1 MTLRELEKLV
11 ADGEGETVE
20 FKETTGQRGDACR
33 TLCAFLNGKG
43 GTVVFG
49 VSRKGVLQGQAVS
62 DATKRDLFEV
72 FDRFEPA
79 ADIATEWVRVDTIR
93 QAIVCRVERG
103 NMRPYLHDGKPYRRV
118 QSSTTVMS
126 QEEYERMLSER
137 GGFRSDWDMQP
148 AQHLSMED
156 LDLDEV
162 AKTARMAIA
171 AGRLASN
178 ADTTNPYTLLRK
190 FRVMRDGRL
199 LNAAAVLFGTP
210 DMFYPQCQIKMARF
224 KGSGRNEFGD
234 ERRESGNVFAL
245 MDAAM
250 QFCFKHLNL
259 SGKVEGF
266 LREERLEL
274 PPEALREAILNAL
287 AHRQYSRTATVSL
300 AIYDD
305 RVEITSPGGLPP
317 GKTVGTLM
325 EEHESEPRNTL
336 VAQVMYLRKAI
347 EMWGRGFSLMATECA
362 RYAVPAPLVAETPDG
377 FVKVTFQRP
386 ASGTPVGPEVGTT
399 GWKVGTTPPEVG
411 TRGGKVG
418 TTPPEVDTTGGKA
431 GTTPHEPDPL
441 FSKIQWTLDTCSPV
455 LRKNARHNAELVLLE
470 IARDPVVT
478 IKEIAG
484 KTSLSRTTVNNIQTL
499 LRNFGILY
507 RIGGHFG
514 GRWLVVWKGT
524 SKTP

>member
-1 MTLRELEKLV
+1 MTLRELKKLV
-11 ADGEGETVE
+11 LDGEGETVE
-20 FKETTGQRGDACR
+20 FKETTGQRSDACR
-33 TLCAFLNGKG
+33 TLCAFLNGNG

-49 VSRKGVLQGQAVS
+49 VSRKGILQGQTVS
-62 DATKRDLFEV
+62 DTTKRDLFEV

-79 ADIATEWVRVDTIR
+79 ADIATEWIRVDKSR

-103 NMRPYLHDGKPYRRV
+103 NMRPYLHDGKPYRRI

-148 AQHLSMED
+148 AQHLSLED

-162 AKTARMAIA
+162 VKTARMAIA
-171 AGRLASN
+171 AGRLAPN
-178 ADTTNPYTLLRK
+178 ADTTNPSSLLRK

-210 DMFYPQCQIKMARF
+210 GMFYPQCQIKMARF
-224 KGSGRNEFGD
+224 RGTGRNEFGD
-234 ERRESGNVFAL
+234 ERRETGNVFAL

-259 SGKVEGF
+259 AGKVEGF

-287 AHRQYSRTATVSL
+287 AHRQYSRTASVSL

-336 VAQVMYLRKAI
+336 VAQVMYLRKTI

-386 ASGTPVGPEVGTT
+386 TSAAPVVPEVGLTDGKAGTT
-399 GWKVGTTPPEVG
+399 AVEVGPTGEKIGPTPPEVG
-411 TRGGKVG
+411 PTGEKVDP
-418 TTPPEVDTTGGKA
+418 TS
-431 GTTPHEPDPL
+431 HETDQFL
-441 FSKIQWTLDTCSPV
+441 VLIKRTLDACSPV
-455 LRKNARHNAELVLLE
+455 LRKDTRRNAETILLE
-470 IARDPVVT
+470 IARNPAVT
-478 IKEIAG
+478 IMEIVEKA
-484 KTSLSRTTVNNIQTL
+484 SISRTTVKNIQAL
-499 LRNFGILY
+499 LKNFGILY

-524 SKTP
+524 PKTS